1 MKRRVSDER
10 RRVSIGTRGESGIPC
25 AHRAGVTERSAGE
38 LERQSSWI
46 GAGADIV
53 PVEDVLAQG
62 SVPAGLWHGEP
73 RAAEVVWCRV
83 GVGIEGCVAMPRI
96 ARPPA
101 DRHLL
106 RIHRVAHDEISRW
119 RIGRQAGEEVHGK
132 VERTPPRIDR
142 RRSPDVRRTKLRQD
156 ERCLRRCHEV
166 VGSPTLVVPRVFA
179 VFIEWDAPRHLLR
192 RRVDLECATEPA
204 NCGQHLP
211 RHDSHRSIRSQGD
224 PLDPAAAVLDGRL
237 VDAQV
242 ENDHERP

>member
-1 MKRRVSDER
+1 MDAGCGTSGGGCPSVLAASPDTMRTSR
-10 RRVSIGTRGESGIPC
+10 RRDGTQRGRTQAPALVDRSWRRHRPSRGCTRPGLRPSG
-25 AHRAGVTERSAGE
+25 
-38 LERQSSWI
+38 
-46 GAGADIV
+46 
-53 PVEDVLAQG
+53 PVAR
-62 SVPAGLWHGEP
+62 EP

-106 RIHRVAHDEISRW
+106 RVHRVAHDEISRW

-192 RRVDLECATEPA
+192 RRVDLECATETA
-204 NCGQHLP
+204 NCGQHLT